1 MFVIEVY
8 VGKASAL
15 FYYMY
20 YFDCFIS
27 VYTPLLEHH
36 HEKEQFQ

>member
-1 MFVIEVY
+1 MFVIEAY
-8 VGKASAL
+8 VGK

-27 VYTPLLEHH
+27 VYIHLLEHH